1 MGGGRSQEVVS
12 LPLYLLQ
19 NGPRRL
25 IKLAPL
31 PPSHSFSCSF
41 QKRFIKEPTSKE
53 PLSRTNL
60 KLLQRSRSFL
70 YFCSDSF
77 IKTTV
82 TILKSKP
89 ENELYYPIILIRVQ
103 SRLNKSLCIEQAS
116 CKGIHSI
123 SIIFLDNYN
132 TINFGNFFLVII
144 TIGDLF
150 SIQKQGL

>member
-12 LPLYLLQ
+12 LRLYLLQ

-60 KLLQRSRSFL
+60 KFLQRSRSFL

-89 ENELYYPIILIRVQ
+89 ENELYYPIILIRIQ
-103 SRLNKSLCIEQAS
+103 SRLNKSLCREQAS